1 MGSWRLA
8 LLGHCWGIAGA
19 GDDGPGADMR
29 SWAVDRMEGA
39 PRGDSQGPGGTL
51 GAPASTYWSQHEQSS
66 FFGTFPHGFSQ

>member
-1 MGSWRLA
+1 MGPVGA
-8 LLGHCWGIAGA
+8 LLGQEVMAL
-19 GDDGPGADMR
+19 GADMS